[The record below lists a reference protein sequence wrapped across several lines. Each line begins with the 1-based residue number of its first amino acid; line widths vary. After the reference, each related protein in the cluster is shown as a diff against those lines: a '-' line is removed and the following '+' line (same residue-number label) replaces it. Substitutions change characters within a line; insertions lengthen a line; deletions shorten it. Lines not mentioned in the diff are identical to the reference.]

1 MVIYIFTAAFQ
12 NINHTYALLLLGINR
27 KLLPST
33 GLGGVTE
40 MVALAPLAYILGML
54 YIHLR
59 GEGGGGWGLGR
70 GAAVKS

>member
-1 MVIYIFTAAFQ
+1 MVIYIFKAAFQ

-27 KLLPST
+27 KLSPST

-40 MVALAPLAYILGML
+40 MVALTPLAYILGML

-59 GEGGGGWGLGR
+59 GEGGRGGVWEGGQL
-70 GAAVKS
+70 